1 MGTHLDSLVTNLVR
15 EVFDAGEATTAL
27 VQLVDH
33 DPNHT
38 RAVCVLLHTRAGLCT
53 QRDVIVTI
61 VDEQEGDKMHLNT
74 IYTIDFF
81 SRVERVSPY
90 LCRVP

>member
-1 MGTHLDSLVTNLVR
+1 MTTHLDSLDTNLVG
-15 EVFDAGEATTAL
+15 VLGAGEATTAL

-61 VDEQEGDKMHLNT
+61 VDEQDGDKMHLNT
-74 IYTIDFF
+74 IYYRFF
-81 SRVERVSPY
+81 LVG
-90 LCRVP
+90 